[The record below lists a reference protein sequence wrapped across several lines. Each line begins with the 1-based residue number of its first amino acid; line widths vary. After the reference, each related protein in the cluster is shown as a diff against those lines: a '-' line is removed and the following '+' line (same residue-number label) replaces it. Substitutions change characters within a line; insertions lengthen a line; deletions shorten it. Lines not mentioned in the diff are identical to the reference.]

1 MSDAPAVPER
11 SQLRAVPAAAAAYQ
25 LAINALAAGAVG
37 FSLWHNSITG
47 MQLLTLAV
55 LVGCAIVHNELAR
68 GTERRRSEV
77 SGQGHVDMCSV
88 WVFAGVLLLPMALVG
103 VLLTLVYAH
112 YQWRNPFVALHR
124 RIFSV
129 AVLVL
134 SAQAAQGVLALIGG
148 PGHLLTTGGSGSLTV
163 VVAVVVLALAVY
175 NGTDVGLLALRVKLY
190 AAPGVTVRKVFGD
203 PSKHMLEISTLFYG
217 ALLAFALAY
226 SPALVV
232 LAFPPV
238 LMLHRSVLLKQVE
251 EKSRKDAKTGLF
263 NSEGWHHRADRERS
277 RAIRSKEGFGV
288 LMVDLDHFKRVNDT
302 YGHVAGDAVLKAVA
316 NAISKEVRDYD
327 SVGRFGGEE
336 FVVLLPGM
344 TEADG
349 VGVAERIRHAVTQL
363 AVEAPV
369 EGTTTVIRNLSAS
382 IGVSTFPSAGED
394 LEPLLLAADAALY
407 QAKNTGRNRVVGYT
421 TLTKPVLTAVAA

>member
-1 MSDAPAVPER
+1 
-11 SQLRAVPAAAAAYQ
+11 
-25 LAINALAAGAVG
+25 
-37 FSLWHNSITG
+37 
-47 MQLLTLAV
+47 
-55 LVGCAIVHNELAR
+55 
-68 GTERRRSEV
+68 
-77 SGQGHVDMCSV
+77 
-88 WVFAGVLLLPMALVG
+88 
-103 VLLTLVYAH
+103 
-112 YQWRNPFVALHR
+112 
-124 RIFSV
+124 
-129 AVLVL
+129 
-134 SAQAAQGVLALIGG
+134 
-148 PGHLLTTGGSGSLTV
+148 
-163 VVAVVVLALAVY
+163 
-175 NGTDVGLLALRVKLY
+175 
-190 AAPGVTVRKVFGD
+190 VFGD

>member
-11 SQLRAVPAAAAAYQ
+11 NQLRTVPTAAAAYQ
-25 LAINALAAGAVG
+25 LAIDALAVVAVG

-47 MQLLTLAV
+47 VQLLTLAV

-134 SAQAAQGVLALIGG
+134 SAQAAQGVLELIGG
-148 PGHLLTTGGSGSLTV
+148 PGHLISAGLSGGSLTA

-251 EKSRKDAKTGLF
+251 EKSRKDSKTGLF
-263 NSEGWHHRADRERS
+263 NSEGWHRKADRERS

-316 NAISKEVRDYD
+316 DAISGEVRDYD

-369 EGTTTVIRNLSAS
+369 EGATTVIRNLSAS
-382 IGVSTFPSAGED
+382 IGVSTFPGAGD
-394 LEPLLLAADAALY
+394 DVEPLLLAADAALY

-421 TLTKPVLTAVAA
+421 TLTKPVLAVAA

>member
-11 SQLRAVPAAAAAYQ
+11 SQLRTVPAKAAVYQ
-25 LAINALAAGAVG
+25 LAIDALAVVAVG

-47 MQLLTLAV
+47 AQLVTLAV

-88 WVFAGVLLLPMALVG
+88 WVFAGVLLLPVALVG
-103 VLLTLVYAH
+103 VLLVLVYAH

-134 SAQAAQGVLALIGG
+134 SAQAAQVVLTLLIGG
-148 PGHLLTTGGSGSLTV
+148 AGHLLTGGSLTFM
-163 VVAVVVLALAVY
+163 VAVVVLALAVY
-175 NGTDVGLLALRVKLY
+175 NGVDVGLLALRVKLY
-190 AAPGVTVRKVFGD
+190 AAPDVTVRKVFGD

-251 EKSRKDAKTGLF
+251 EKSRKDSKTGLF
-263 NSEGWHHRADRERS
+263 NSEGWHRNASRERS
-277 RAIRSKEGFGV
+277 RAMRAKEGFGV

-316 NAISKEVRDYD
+316 DAISHEVRDYD

-344 TEADG
+344 DETDG

-369 EGTTTVIRNLSAS
+369 EGATTVIRNLSAS
-382 IGVSTFPSAGED
+382 IGVSTFPHAGDD

-407 QAKNTGRNRVVGYT
+407 EAKNTGRNRVVGYT
-421 TLTKPVLTAVAA
+421 KLSKPVLAVAA